1 MLRSAVAALLVLL
14 AGLLLVGLTFSA
26 SARKRAEFS
35 FVNNAEPKTLD
46 PTTMTGE
53 PEGRLAEALFEGLMR
68 LDPKSL
74 EPVPGAAES
83 YEVSEDGR
91 RYVFHIRKNARWSDG
106 HPVTAH
112 DFAYAWRRLQDPKQ
126 GSEYAYILHMVE
138 GAEAFNTYADQAKA
152 LEQEV
157 PNRLRAFLNAHPARV
172 PRRAL
177 REFSEQNQLVA
188 RTNGTPDASL
198 AELLSSTQP
207 EFEHAQIEQLQR
219 SLLQE
224 GRRRREAARE
234 AARHFGV
241 DRGVFATDD
250 RTLVVELRAPTPYFL
265 ELTAFHS
272 SYPLPRWVVEAQGN
286 ADDWF
291 LPNKIV
297 GNGPFRMAEWQVGDH
312 IRFVKSD
319 TYWGK
324 HEVRVNTIDALP
336 VENQTASLNLYL
348 SGDVDWLPNNS
359 YPVDLA
365 DYLKTRPDFYRAP
378 ALIFYFYRINCER
391 KPFND
396 FRVRKALNLAINR
409 RQITDQVLGMG
420 QIPAGSLVPPGL
432 RGYRPPERALTRDVE
447 TARRLLA
454 EAGFPN
460 GRGFPKF
467 GILYNTQE
475 AHKKI
480 AEVVADQLRRTLG
493 IDVSAYNQE
502 WQAYQHAVHSQNYE
516 VARAGWV
523 GDYEDPNTFLDLWVT
538 NGGNNETGFSDPVY
552 DRLIG
557 AAAEVD
563 TFLAAPEELLGAVA
577 HPEAIQSALADF
589 RATSSGA
596 ARRGAAARVRME
608 LLRAAEDRLLNEGL
622 PIIPLYFYTISGMV
636 RPYVKGFYTR
646 LQGSDGSVRP
656 NPRDIHPLRDIYVDE
671 RR

>member
-26 SARKRAEFS
+26 SARKRADFS

-53 PEGRLAEALFEGLMR
+53 PEGRLAGALFEGLMR

-74 EPVPGAAES
+74 EPAPGAAES
-83 YEVSEDGR
+83 YEISEDGR

-112 DFAYAWRRLQDPKQ
+112 DFSYAWRRLQDPKQ
-126 GSEYAYILHMVE
+126 GSEYAYILHMLE
-138 GAEAFNTYADQAKA
+138 GAEAFNTYAAQAKA
-152 LEQEV
+152 LEHE
-157 PNRLRAFLNAHPARV
+157 LPARF
-172 PRRAL
+172 
-177 REFSEQNQLVA
+177 REFSSAHPGRVARRTLHDFIEQNQLVA
-188 RTNGTPDASL
+188 RTKGTPDAWL
-198 AELLSSTQP
+198 THELANAQPEYEPAELV
-207 EFEHAQIEQLQR
+207 QLQR
-219 SLLQE
+219 ALAQE
-224 GRRRREAARE
+224 GRRRREAAQDAE
-234 AARHFGV
+234 RHFGI
-241 DRGVFATDD
+241 DRGVYATDD

-265 ELTAFHS
+265 ELTAFHT
-272 SYPLPRWVVEAQGN
+272 SYPVPRWVAEAPGN

-297 GNGPFRMAEWQVGDH
+297 GNGPYRMAEWQVGDH
-312 IRFVKSD
+312 IRFVKSE

-324 HEVRVNTIDALP
+324 NEVRLNTIDALP

-348 SGDVDWLPNNS
+348 SGAVDWLPSNS

-378 ALIFYFYRINCER
+378 ALIFYFYRINTER

-396 FRVRKALNLAINR
+396 FRVRKALNLAVDR
-409 RQITDQVLGMG
+409 KQITDQVLGLG

-432 RGYRPPERALTRDVE
+432 RGYRPPERTLTRDVE

-454 EAGFPN
+454 EAGFAN

-480 AEVVADQLRRTLG
+480 AEVVADQLRRSLG
-493 IDVSAYNQE
+493 LDVSAYNQE

-538 NGGNNETGFSDPVY
+538 NGGNNETGWSDLVY
-552 DRLIG
+552 DRLL
-557 AAAEVD
+557 AAAAAVD
-563 TFLAAPEELLGAVA
+563 TFIAAPDALLTALP
-577 HPEAIQSALADF
+577 HPEAIESRLADW
-589 RATSSGA
+589 RA
-596 ARRGAAARVRME
+596 ARDVPSRLQQAARVRME
-608 LLRAAEDRLLNEGL
+608 LLRAAEERLLSEGL

-636 RPYVKGFYTR
+636 RPSVKGFYTR

-656 NPRDIHPLRDIYVDE
+656 NPRDIHPLRDIYIDE

>member
-53 PEGRLAEALFEGLMR
+53 PEGRLAAALFEGLMR

-83 YEVSEDGR
+83 YDVSEDGR

-157 PNRLRAFLNAHPARV
+157 PNKLRALLNAHPGRV

-188 RTNGTPDASL
+188 RTKGTPDVSL
-198 AELLSSTQP
+198 TELLSSTQP
-207 EFEHAQIEQLQR
+207 EFERAQIEQLQR
-219 SLLQE
+219 ALLQE
-224 GRRRREAARE
+224 GRRRRGLARE
-234 AARHFGV
+234 AAQHFGV
-241 DRGVFATDD
+241 DRGVFASDD
-250 RTLVVELRAPTPYFL
+250 KTLVVELRAPTPYFL
-265 ELTAFHS
+265 ELTAFHT
-272 SYPLPRWVVEAQGN
+272 SYPVPRWVVEAQGN

-324 HEVRVNTIDALP
+324 NEVRVNTIDALP

-348 SGDVDWLPNNS
+348 SGDVDWLPSNS

-396 FRVRKALNLAINR
+396 FRVRKALNLAVDR

-460 GRGFPKF
+460 GRDFPKF

-493 IDVSAYNQE
+493 LDVSAYNQE
-502 WQAYQHAVHSQNYE
+502 WQAYQHAVHSRNYE

-538 NGGNNETGFSDPVY
+538 NGGNNETGWSDPVY
-552 DRLIG
+552 DRLMG
-557 AAAEVD
+557 AAAEID
-563 TFLAAPEELLGAVA
+563 TFLAAPDELLAAVT
-577 HPEAIQSALADF
+577 HPEAIRSALADF
-589 RATSSGA
+589 RATPGAA
-596 ARRGAAARVRME
+596 ARREAAARVRME
-608 LLRAAEDRLLNEGL
+608 LLRAAEDRLLSEGL

-656 NPRDIHPLRDIYVDE
+656 NPRDIHPLRDVYVDE